1 MIFYFLKTSHSW
13 EQMFAPYVSKDMTL
27 SQGLYRDMI
36 ILEERTLVSNL
47 TSLWFWILILEPP
60 N

>member
-1 MIFYFLKTSHSW
+1 
-13 EQMFAPYVSKDMTL
+13 MFAPYVSKDMTL

-47 TSLWFWILILEPP
+47 TSLWFWILILAPP